1 MTEVPITGIGIGTS
15 IMKELKVTKIHS
27 KGKSWIPVVIILV
40 SLTLTLDKCK
50 KSLYC
55 LFYHIQMY
63 ANQLSQDHLIPWKI
77 LTKYE
82 IAIFDTAVKI
92 KFFVRDFFSKFELI
106 QIFFGNFFLFFFFL
120 TFTKEVFNGKLNF
133 WCCVSRKGLETV
145 QSPFYRIF
153 IEKLMKVYL
162 IYLLWKNFCV

>member
-40 SLTLTLDKCK
+40 SLTLTLDKCR

-63 ANQLSQDHLIPWKI
+63 ADQLSQDHLIPWKI

-82 IAIFDTAVKI
+82 IAIFDTVVKI
-92 KFFVRDFFSKFELI
+92 KIFVRDFFSKFELI
-106 QIFFGNFFLFFFFL
+106 QIFFGNFLFLFL
-120 TFTKEVFNGKLNF
+120 HLLKKSLMENLISRAVWAEKIWKLF
-133 WCCVSRKGLETV
+133 RTL
-145 QSPFYRIF
+145 F
-153 IEKLMKVYL
+153 IEF
-162 IYLLWKNFCV
+162 LLKN

>member
-1 MTEVPITGIGIGTS
+1 MTEDPITGIGIGTS

-40 SLTLTLDKCK
+40 SLTLTLDKCR

-106 QIFFGNFFLFFFFL
+106 QIFFGNFLFLFL
-120 TFTKEVFNGKLNF
+120 HLLKKSLMENLISRAVWAEKIWKLF
-133 WCCVSRKGLETV
+133 RTL
-145 QSPFYRIF
+145 F
-153 IEKLMKVYL
+153 IEF
-162 IYLLWKNFCV
+162 LLKN